1 MPIFTLPLPAAVRS
15 LTTAWTAAWLD
26 PSWISAVW
34 PILLFGGGALWFG
47 GRFKSGVDRLIE
59 RMHELEAAKA
69 RLEEQTRA
77 ACLRIDR
84 FDVRLTATETNV
96 TNQGRTLDRIEAKL
110 DRLIEGRSP
119 SLPTANPRP

>member
-1 MPIFTLPLPAAVRS
+1 MVP
-15 LTTAWTAAWLD
+15 TAIGTWIAPSWLD
-26 PSWISAVW
+26 PNWITAVW

-47 GRFKSGVDRLIE
+47 GRFKSGIDRLIE
-59 RMHELEAAKA
+59 RMHELEAARA

-110 DRLIEGRSP
+110 DRLIEGRSSAP
-119 SLPTANPRP
+119 PMEGRRP